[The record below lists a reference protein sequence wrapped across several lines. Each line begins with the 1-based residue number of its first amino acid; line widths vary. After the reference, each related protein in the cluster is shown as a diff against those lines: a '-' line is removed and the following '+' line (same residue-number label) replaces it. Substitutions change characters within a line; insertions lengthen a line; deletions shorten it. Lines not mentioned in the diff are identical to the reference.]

1 MSVEPA
7 ESAVGC
13 PHDGLYQLPTLPRA
27 HHISGTPGPSTHP
40 TVMDR
45 LLTLLRANPGLMVV
59 GGLVLV
65 GTFVFTLIG
74 VMTARGGQSLRP
86 LAFVAIFFA
95 LVVVPQA
102 VWHSLVAAGMVTKA
116 PTNTWGERGAD
127 GDGTEARGEDG
138 AGMVARATEV
148 PLVVEG
154 GRFRDPA
161 RLFGSDVDTSLI
173 RRDAQG
179 IFGPALDRATHAEL
193 AFIGGS
199 GETALAAAFSSPD
212 EARAARDGWLRFFG
226 LAEPRGEASVV
237 IVRRPVGD
245 VAALAVAG
253 TVLHVWTAADE
264 GAVLRRAGRSEAVRL
279 TSADD
284 PAAMAASR
292 PAAAVAAAT
301 PAAAPFRVPTSW
313 FVGWMLVNLAVAALW
328 FFKGVPWAAA
338 VKGDTGVAPAGADA
352 LRERLHAAAGP
363 DLPFAVTPGSS
374 PNELEATWRY
384 ADAQWLDLARARKL
398 RRTQRI
404 VMRLDDAAKVV
415 RVLEYSAAFDASAG
429 RGGADVS
436 WQLSRGITFFQVDY
450 QKVFGL
456 QLDGRGRPTGA
467 LGYEWKFNLQEMK
480 APLIAAVTRAGW
492 EWRPVI
498 LDAPP
503 YLRWATE

>member
-1 MSVEPA
+1 
-7 ESAVGC
+7 
-13 PHDGLYQLPTLPRA
+13 
-27 HHISGTPGPSTHP
+27 
-40 TVMDR
+40 MDR

-59 GGLVLV
+59 GGLVLI

-74 VMTARGGQSLRP
+74 VMMARGGQSLRP
-86 LAFVAIFFA
+86 IAFVAIFFA

-102 VWHSLVAAGMVTKA
+102 VWHSLVAAGVVAKA
-116 PTNTWGERGAD
+116 PTYTWGEQAAG
-127 GDGTEARGEDG
+127 GGGTAARGLNG
-138 AGMVARATEV
+138 TGMVARATEV

-161 RLFGSDVDTSLI
+161 RVFGSDVDTSLI

-179 IFGPALDRATHAEL
+179 IFGPALARATHAEM
-193 AFIGGS
+193 AFIGGT
-199 GETALAAAFSSPD
+199 GETALAAAFASPD

-253 TVLHVWTAADE
+253 TALHAWTAADE

-284 PAAMAASR
+284 PVAMTASLPGAAT
-292 PAAAVAAAT
+292 AAAT
-301 PAAAPFRVPTSW
+301 PGAAPFRVPTGW

-328 FFKGVPWAAA
+328 FFKGVPWAAS
-338 VKGDTGVAPAGADA
+338 VKGETGVAPAGADA
-352 LRERLHAAAGP
+352 LRQRLHAAVGP
-363 DLPFAVTPGSS
+363 DLPFAVTAGSA

-398 RRTQRI
+398 RRTHRI
-404 VMRLDDAAKVV
+404 VMRLDDDAKVV

-429 RGGADVS
+429 RGGADLS